1 MDGAA
6 LSPCAIVGAQ
16 CKLRNPRGW
25 WRTGCMLLSVS
36 HTSSY
41 DLLHKSGASST
52 ELAIQSTLCH
62 LKFEERER
70 KITLVEG
77 IWACV

>member
-1 MDGAA
+1 
-6 LSPCAIVGAQ
+6 
-16 CKLRNPRGW
+16 
-25 WRTGCMLLSVS
+25 MLLSVS